1 MHFHFVREHIMAI
14 FNLLQHVKQVAKDDV
29 RIWAAPFVAIFRTA
43 KKELNR
49 PLVTTRKAHITRK

>member
-1 MHFHFVREHIMAI
+1 MSII
-14 FNLLQHVKQVAKDDV
+14 NLIQHVKQVAKEDV

-49 PLVTTRKAHITRK
+49 PLVTTRKARSVRK